1 MPNKLLD
8 MMYAPRFQ
16 DGGGIDFAS
25 VDPNVPTQPEFA
37 PFVKQDRQSLVP
49 SAQQLKGAFE
59 RRVKPVITEAEQT
72 ALTGGILGDILRAYG
87 KYSVPVNQAALTAL
101 GRPAAQEFPPQ
112 EPPEMTVPTAFERRG
127 DLAQQLFG
135 SAIGDPANLLDLG
148 LMPSV
153 GGAVK
158 QAAKGASDVIKEGI
172 KRQMTM
178 SPMEAQLGMARVGQV
193 QAPVSPLGFYNP
205 VEQAALNVQRKQ
217 GPGQAFLKE
226 LQRGENVSKDF
237 LQSSGLAERLAAMP
251 NVTREEVQRM
261 AKGSV
266 PEVEEI
272 VRGEQFSKAIEQEQ
286 QTAGQLVKMIDS
298 SPGNTI
304 RLQNTVGPVYSDE
317 ALYYLQDGTAKP
329 EQFPEHLQEL
339 ARQYVQLHQ
348 KAKTTENLPAIY
360 NREDLILPGGENYR
374 EVLLKLPTNKV
385 NLKIPDTSKWSVI
398 SKNVSPVS
406 GTRQVQIRDDQG
418 NLVGQRFG
426 FIGSDQ
432 QAIDEV
438 FYKYLE
444 RQKQIQ
450 REQSNYISS
459 HWRDT
464 PNVLSHIRMNDR
476 TDAEGKKVLFIEEL
490 QSDWAQ
496 QGRKRGFGDKDAK
509 IQDLVRQRDLL
520 PDDSPEQEAIQQQ
533 INELG
538 VQDKGV
544 PSAPFVQNTKDW
556 VDLSLKNILK
566 RAVDEGYDRVAFIN
580 GKQSADRYN
589 LSNYVSTID
598 WNPPSNRLQQKGANS
613 FVKIYL
619 HDGNPIE
626 LPLTREGKVL
636 KNTGTQFDGKSLG
649 DIVGEKVAQKIMA
662 SPYGTLAGEGL
673 SVGGMGMKKFYD
685 EIVPERVRKV
695 LGKDTTLRQI
705 QFEDPAAKLR
715 EELASATP
723 GSSRYLYLTDKIGQL
738 EREAERY
745 GAVGNQLGFDI
756 TPEIRDKF
764 SKPIPYKKGGSVRI
778 SNNPDTMRLELL
790 RKKHA

>member
-1 MPNKLLD
+1 
-8 MMYAPRFQ
+8 
-16 DGGGIDFAS
+16 
-25 VDPNVPTQPEFA
+25 
-37 PFVKQDRQSLVP
+37 
-49 SAQQLKGAFE
+49 
-59 RRVKPVITEAEQT
+59 
-72 ALTGGILGDILRAYG
+72 
-87 KYSVPVNQAALTAL
+87 
-101 GRPAAQEFPPQ
+101 
-112 EPPEMTVPTAFERRG
+112 
-127 DLAQQLFG
+127 
-135 SAIGDPANLLDLG
+135 
-148 LMPSV
+148 
-153 GGAVK
+153 
-158 QAAKGASDVIKEGI
+158 
-172 KRQMTM
+172 
-178 SPMEAQLGMARVGQV
+178 
-193 QAPVSPLGFYNP
+193 
-205 VEQAALNVQRKQ
+205 
-217 GPGQAFLKE
+217 
-226 LQRGENVSKDF
+226 
-237 LQSSGLAERLAAMP
+237 MP

-286 QTAGQLVKMIDS
+286 QTASQLVKMIDS

-385 NLKIPDTSKWSVI
+385 NVKIPDTSKWSVI

-438 FYKYLE
+438 FYNYLE

-450 REQSNYISS
+450 QEQSNYISS

-496 QGRKRGFGDKDAK
+496 EGRKKGFGDKDAK
-509 IQDLVRQRDLL
+509 LEELVKQRDRL

-533 INELG
+533 INDLG
-538 VQDKGV
+538 IQDKGV
-544 PSAPFVQNTKDW
+544 PSAPFVQSTSEW

-580 GKQSADRYN
+580 GKQSADRYQLTKYLDKLEFIRTSGGIAPGPN
-589 LSNYVSTID
+589 ELGHGLLIGYDKSGHRVVEKAINNPEKELTKYV
-598 WNPPSNRLQQKGANS
+598 
-613 FVKIYL
+613 
-619 HDGNPIE
+619 
-626 LPLTREGKVL
+626 GK
-636 KNTGTQFDGKSLG
+636 
-649 DIVGEKVAQKIMA
+649 EVAQKMLEQKPRQGRFAGMGA
-662 SPYGTLAGEGL
+662 SIRSLEGQGL
-673 SVGGMGMKKFYD
+673 EVGGKGMKKFYD
-685 EIVPERVRKV
+685 EIVPERVRKLV
-695 LGKDTTLRQI
+695 GKNSLREI
-705 QFEDPAAKLR
+705 QFEDPVAKLR
-715 EELASATP
+715 EELAKATP
-723 GSSRYLYLTDKIGQL
+723 GSSRYLYLTDKIGMM
-738 EREAERY
+738 ERDAERY
-745 GAVGNQLGFDI
+745 GAVANQLGFDI
-756 TPEIRDKF
+756 TPEIREKF
-764 SKPIPYKKGGSVRI
+764 SKPIPYKKGGKVKKVKV